1 MLLFVVILYTFW
13 LPSGTCKDIPQS
25 TDSIIEE
32 LQKRLIQQER
42 KLEKQE
48 RKLEQHERKLE
59 RQEGKLGQQEGRLGQ
74 QDRLL
79 ENVVA
84 ESRVTRELLEK
95 AVISVSI

>member
-1 MLLFVVILYTFW
+1 M
-13 LPSGTCKDIPQS
+13 PSGTCKDIPQS

-32 LQKRLIQQER
+32 LQKRHLQQER

-48 RKLEQHERKLE
+48 RKLEQQERKLE

-79 ENVVA
+79 ENVVT
-84 ESRVTRELLEK
+84 ESGVTRELLEK
-95 AVISVSI
+95 AVISVSILK